1 MGGRYMLVKLLKN
14 AEVYAPEY
22 IGKKDILIADGKIA
36 AIDDML
42 TVDSLGE
49 KAETIDASGR
59 IVIPGLID
67 GHVHITGGG
76 GEGSFKTRTP
86 ELQLSDCIQ
95 GGITTVV
102 GVLGTDGS
110 GRTMSNLIAKA
121 KGLTEDGI
129 TCYCMSGN
137 YHIPVKTLTGSVE
150 TDIMFIQEIIG
161 AGEIAIADHRS
172 SQPTLQEV
180 ARLAS
185 EARIGGMLSGKG
197 GTVIVHVGDGED
209 KLQLLEEIGSSTDIP
224 LRQFIA
230 THINRTTSLLE
241 AGIAYAK
248 QGGYV
253 DFTTSSIRE
262 DDELRSSCGF
272 KHMLEQG
279 VPLSQISF
287 TSDGQGSLPKFNE
300 KGEFIGLGVG
310 KVTSLYEA
318 VRRAVIEEGVP
329 LETAIQ
335 VATINPANMLKLPHK
350 GRISMSMD
358 ADLVFLNK
366 NDLTIDSVMAMGR
379 YLMRN
384 KEMIVKGTFE
394 S

>member
-1 MGGRYMLVKLLKN
+1 MLVKLLKN

-121 KGLTEDGI
+121 KGLTEEGI